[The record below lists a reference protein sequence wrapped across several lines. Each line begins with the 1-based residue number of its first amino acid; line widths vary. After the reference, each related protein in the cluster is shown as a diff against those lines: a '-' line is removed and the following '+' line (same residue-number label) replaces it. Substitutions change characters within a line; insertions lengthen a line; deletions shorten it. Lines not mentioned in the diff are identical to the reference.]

1 MKYEKG
7 FFVFKKKD
15 MVVIKAEYVELRYYC
30 FSIIDIF
37 YRMIDNKKNPK
48 IIWKALLVHICSTKF
63 I

>member
-37 YRMIDNKKNPK
+37 YRMIDKNKKNP
-48 IIWKALLVHICSTKF
+48 
-63 I
+63 